1 MTFTKQLF
9 SILFFSLSIIPV
21 WGLSFLDSEYANQLT
36 IGYGLILTV
45 VLFQFLK
52 AKYNFKNWSYF
63 LIASVGPFIY
73 LFAFLIIQY
82 PMGFVDIISSPILL
96 GFSLVLLNLF
106 LDFKKRILY
115 FGYLGII
122 LIYSLLI
129 YPNYRK
135 AVELNHIQFSEL
147 IKKKTQI
154 DSLDLSEFPGLEKEI
169 LTKYIAGLHEF
180 ILIETWNEK
189 CKPCISSMSDLQD
202 YMKTKENVLHIFLY
216 QKMGNKNLSDDKV
229 RIFKAI
235 DQPNSIVIDVDN
247 DFYNRMQLSRY
258 PYFILFDGQGKQLDW
273 FSGYLPYFQN
283 QYQKYSDRMLDGTI

>member
-73 LFAFLIIQY
+73 LSAFLIIQY
-82 PMGFVDIISSPILL
+82 PMGFVHIISSPILL

-106 LDFKKRILY
+106 LDFKKIILY

-129 YPNYRK
+129 YPNYHE
-135 AVELNHIQFSEL
+135 AVELNQIQFSEL

-154 DSLDLSEFPGLEKEI
+154 DSLDLSEFPSLEKEI

-247 DFYNRMQLSRY
+247 DFYNRMQLSGY
-258 PYFILFDGQGKQLDW
+258 PYFILFDGQGEQLDW

-283 QYQKYSDRMLDGTI
+283 QYQKYLDRMLDGTI